1 MIYASKKQGH
11 IASFLGESSPDP
23 EFRQKILQQQ
33 DMSTDTYIAH
43 IKDILRDGKPRSRS
57 EIMQAIAPYL
67 PINYNKVSMEHKL
80 SNILNRMRKEE
91 IISVQGERRHA
102 KWKLF

>member
-1 MIYASKKQGH
+1 MQAKNRVIFAKCHSCPK
-11 IASFLGESSPDP
+11 
-23 EFRQKILQQQ
+23 
-33 DMSTDTYIAH
+33 
-43 IKDILRDGKPRSRS
+43 SRS